1 MTKESDIVLIY
12 FENQPMVFARIES
25 IDPDHKRDWHHVKM
39 LFLNLPLKVFT
50 WILKT
55 AYINGEEFTMNGRK
69 IRIEKVECPV
79 EPELPPEEDK
89 EELKE
94 KLSVKN
100 KIISLS
106 DIKKK

>member
-1 MTKESDIVLIY
+1 MTKENDIVLIY

-25 IDPDHKRDWHHVKM
+25 IAADHKRDWYHVKM

-79 EPELPPEEDK
+79 EPELSNDAEK
-89 EELKE
+89 EELQDKQAG
-94 KLSVKN
+94 KS
-100 KIISLS
+100 KIISIS